1 MVKSSLVIL
10 FILMLGS
17 FSWAQSFQNYFS
29 DSIQRANI
37 EIQGSYF
44 YGSNGVSN
52 EFMNKFI
59 YGGRIEKEEK
69 AEAYKNLKS
78 NNVFGVDVNLSINAE
93 IPFDTLFGKTNISLI
108 VGLEMVE
115 HGDVRFTDDLFKLAF
130 DGNKQFTGRYARLRG
145 TNFNYFNYQQ
155 LNLGF
160 IKYRTQHGNR
170 AKEGVKFSII
180 KAQEHIAVTIPKGT
194 MFTEQYGREIELDI
208 NYIYNSSDTLNKGLS
223 AFNGYGV
230 STDLFSEFY
239 LKNNDRI
246 TVQVNDLGFIKW
258 NNKSIQIEADSVF
271 NFDGVDIDNIFD
283 LNDSLVSAISKD
295 SLLELISTQKS
306 KGGYAI
312 ALPTSFNIYY
322 TKQLNSKIKADLGV
336 RYKILANYI
345 PLVYTNIYYNINPT
359 FVAQTHFSYGGYG
372 LFNAGLV
379 MAKSF
384 KNKFQCYIGSNNV
397 LGYIVPK
404 STYSSNV
411 FVGLKMYF

>member
-1 MVKSSLVIL
+1 MIKKSLLIL
-10 FILMLGS
+10 FLLVFGS
-17 FSWAQSFQNYFS
+17 VSFGQSFQNYFS
-29 DSIQRANI
+29 DTIQRANI
-37 EIQGSYF
+37 ETQATYF

-52 EFMNKFI
+52 EFINKFI

-69 AEAYKNLKS
+69 TEAYKNLKS
-78 NNVFGVDVNLSINAE
+78 NNIFGIDINLNINAE

-108 VGLEMVE
+108 VGAEMVE
-115 HGDVRFTDDLFKLAF
+115 HGDIKFTDDLFKLTF
-130 DGNKQFTGRYARLRG
+130 EGNKQFVNRYARLRG

-155 LNLGF
+155 LNFGF
-160 IKYRTQHGNR
+160 VKYKMQHGTIAR
-170 AKEGVKFSII
+170 EGVKFSII

-194 MFTEQYGREIELDI
+194 LFTEQYGREIELDV

-239 LKNNDRI
+239 LKNEDKI
-246 TVQVNDLGFIKW
+246 TVQVNDLGFIQW
-258 NNKSIQIEADSVF
+258 NNQSIQIEADSTFHF
-271 NFDGVDIDNIFD
+271 NGVEIDNIFD
-283 LNDSLVSAISKD
+283 LNDSLVSAITKD
-295 SLLELISTQKS
+295 SLLEIISTQKS
-306 KGGYAI
+306 KGGYAT
-312 ALPTSFNIYY
+312 ALPTSFNVFY
-322 TKQLNSKIKADLGV
+322 TKRFNSKIKADLGV
-336 RYKILANYI
+336 RYKVLANYL

-379 MAKSF
+379 VAKSF
-384 KNKFQCYIGSNNV
+384 KNKFQCYVGSNNV

-404 STYSSNV
+404 STFSSSA